1 LEATSIRNHIIMTRI
16 LILAAAAAVI
26 ALPAAAQSIRISTV
40 GKTPEQV
47 QAEVSKAARK
57 LCAVETYGAS
67 FPVDEMRACVAATVR
82 ATLAQ
87 SADPKI
93 KLANR

>member
-1 LEATSIRNHIIMTRI
+1 MNRI
-16 LILAAAAAVI
+16 AILAAAAAVI

-47 QAEVSKAARK
+47 QAEVFKAANK
-57 LCAVETYGAS
+57 LCAIETYGAS

-87 SADPKI
+87 SQDPN
-93 KLANR
+93 LQSPAR